1 MQNRPRQGAPR
12 RMTRQEYEAQR
23 RQNRIAIAIIA
34 AIAVLIIIAVV
45 LILRPKTPDAVTT
58 MADAPVAEAIPG
70 TDDGAADGSA
80 DAAQQP
86 VVAVPN
92 GGVDLAAQIE
102 GDPGQPQPAAPAD
115 DAEETAA
122 AEAPVETGPTAE
134 PTPIPEIPQAV
145 DSVTSAPRPAGA
157 LRSVRMRVVGDIMF
171 CQSQLVYA
179 KDSNYDFHNQFEL
192 IADQLANADYTMGNM
207 EGTIGKYKSSNYSG
221 YPQFNAPEVALAPL
235 KDDGID
241 FLTLANNHMLDR
253 WSGGVAN
260 TVDNVEKYGFDH
272 VGAYRT
278 KAEKDAPVVVDI
290 GGIKFGFVAYTH
302 ATNSMENRG
311 VDADA
316 VALVPYIQK
325 ADFAADVKKLRD
337 AGAEVVIAF
346 PHWGKE
352 YVRTPD
358 DSQKKYAK
366 QLAQAGVD
374 IIIGSHSH
382 MVQPMGYQ
390 TVSADNGASKQVFTM
405 FSMGNFISDHVVQYT
420 DNGVILD
427 FTVNEHEDGT
437 FTTDSVGYIPT
448 YTWKQDGAVKV
459 LPSGKYKDNR
469 PSGMD
474 DENYNRMVASYY
486 EIIEVLGD
494 QFQLI
499 NG

>member
-1 MQNRPRQGAPR
+1 MQQRPRPTGR
-12 RMTRQEYEAQR
+12 RMTRQQYEAQQ

-34 AIAVLIIIAVV
+34 AIAVLIIVAVI
-45 LILRPKTPDAVTT
+45 LILKPHGGGDDAVAT
-58 MADAPVAEAIPG
+58 MVEA
-70 TDDGAADGSA
+70 GAGQP
-80 DAAQQP
+80 AAQTEAPQTQAPQSDQP
-86 VVAVPN
+86 QA
-92 GGVDLAAQIE
+92 GGVDLAAMTGTEPENTVQAT
-102 GDPGQPQPAAPAD
+102 AAPA
-115 DAEETAA
+115 EEAPAA
-122 AEAPVETGPTAE
+122 AETPV
-134 PTPIPEIPQAV
+134 PELPPAV
-145 DSVTSAPRPAGA
+145 DEVFSTRNPDGG
-157 LRSVRMRVVGDIMF
+157 LRSVRMRVIGDIMF

-179 KDSNYDFHNQFEL
+179 RDSGYDFHNQFSM

-221 YPQFNAPEVALAPL
+221 YPQFNAPDVALQPL
-235 KDDGID
+235 KDAGID

-253 WSGGVAN
+253 WSGGVKN
-260 TVDNVEKYGFDH
+260 TVDWVEQYGFAH

-278 KAEKDAPVVVDI
+278 QAEKDKPVIYEV

-302 ATNSMENRG
+302 STNTMERRG
-311 VDADA
+311 TDADA

-366 QLAQAGVD
+366 QLAEAGVD

-390 TVSADNGASKQVFTM
+390 TVATANGGSRQVFTM
-405 FSMGNFISDHVVQYT
+405 FSMGNFISDHTVQYT

-427 FTVNEHEDGT
+427 FTVNEHQDGT
-437 FTTDSVGYIPT
+437 FTCDSVGYIPT
-448 YTWKQDGAVKV
+448 YTWKQNGAVTV
-459 LPSGKYKDNR
+459 LPSGKYLNDR

-474 DENYNRMVASYY
+474 DENYKRMVASYY
-486 EIIEVLGD
+486 EIIEVIGD
-494 QFQLI
+494 KFQLI

>member
-1 MQNRPRQGAPR
+1 MQNKPRSSAPR
-12 RMTRQEYEAQR
+12 RMTRQQYEAQR

-34 AIAVLIIIAVV
+34 GIAVLIIVAVV

-58 MADAPVAEAIPG
+58 AANASPDQARSDATLPPDGPTAEPV
-70 TDDGAADGSA
+70 
-80 DAAQQP
+80 Q
-86 VVAVPN
+86 N
-92 GGVDLAAQIE
+92 GGVDLAAQIAADSGQSVD
-102 GDPGQPQPAAPAD
+102 GDVDAS
-115 DAEETAA
+115 DAE
-122 AEAPVETGPTAE
+122 AEAAE
-134 PTPIPEIPQAV
+134 PTPVPEIPQAV
-145 DSVTSAPRPAGA
+145 ESVDSTPRPAGA
-157 LRSVRMRVVGDIMF
+157 LRSVRFRMVGDIMF
-171 CQSQLVYA
+171 CQSQLVFA
-179 KDSNYDFHNQFEL
+179 KNSNYDFHNQFEL

-207 EGTIGKYKSSNYSG
+207 EGTIGKYRTSSYSG

-253 WSGGVAN
+253 WSGGVVN

-278 KAEKDAPVVVDI
+278 KAEKDAPVIYEI
-290 GGIKFGFVAYTH
+290 GGIKFGFLAYTH
-302 ATNSMENRG
+302 TTNSMENRG

-316 VALVPYIQK
+316 VALVPYLKK

-366 QLAQAGVD
+366 QLAQAGAD

-390 TVSADNGASKQVFTM
+390 TVSTGGGASKQVFTM
-405 FSMGNFISDHVVQYT
+405 FSMGNFISDHTMKYT

-437 FTTDSVGYIPT
+437 FTTDNVGYIPT
-448 YTWKQDGAVKV
+448 YTWKQDGEVRV
-459 LPSGKYKDNR
+459 LPSGKYLDSR

-486 EIIEVLGD
+486 EIVEIIGD
-494 QFQLI
+494 KFQLI